1 MKKIFNILI
10 LSLIAVAFYACEKNT
25 FQVIDTKEFN
35 GPFLRGYNFAA
46 SGPTVNVYVNDVKV
60 TAIGSTTGKEATAGI
75 AAYGVFP
82 TTNSY
87 VNLTS
92 NGTVTVK
99 SVVPSTATTNPGV
112 VTATLNSDL
121 QQGKYYSFF
130 TAGVYNSTTKTTD
143 AVILEDK
150 IPALDTAAAY
160 IRFVNLVPN
169 QPNGYNLV
177 ITNRA
182 TLQSINISPTILFK
196 AATDFV
202 KVPAGIYDLRAT
214 TVNAGVSTFIN
225 RTELTVSKSYVYSL
239 ITKGTGAASPNNYA
253 IDMTRNR

>member
-1 MKKIFNILI
+1 MKNKLRVLIF
-10 LSLIAVAFYACEKNT
+10 SLMAFALYSCEKNA

-35 GPFLRGYNFAA
+35 GPFLRGYNFAP

-92 NGTVTVK
+92 KGNVTIK
-99 SVVPSTATTNPGV
+99 SVIPSTATANPGV
-112 VTATLNSDL
+112 VTSTITGDL
-121 QQGKYYSFF
+121 QEGKYYSFF
-130 TAGVYNSTTKTTD
+130 TCGVYNATDKTTSS
-143 AVILEDK
+143 VILEDK
-150 IPALDTAAAY
+150 IPALDTAFSY

-169 QPNGYNLV
+169 APNGYDLV

-182 TLQSINISPTILFK
+182 NLQVINLSPTIAFK

-202 KVPAGIYDLRAT
+202 KVPAGIYDLKAT
-214 TVNAGVSTFIN
+214 SVGGTAIT
-225 RTELTVSKSYVYSL
+225 RTELTVTKSYVYSL
-239 ITKGTGAASPNNYA
+239 ITKGTGAASPNNYT

>member
-1 MKKIFNILI
+1 MKNKLRFLIF
-10 LSLIAVAFYACEKNT
+10 SLMAFALYSCEKNAA
-25 FQVIDTKEFN
+25 QVIDTKEFN
-35 GPFLRGYNFAA
+35 GPFLRGYNFAP

-60 TAIGSTTGKEATAGI
+60 TAIGSTNGKEATTGI

-87 VNLTS
+87 VNLAAKG
-92 NGTVTVK
+92 NVTVK
-99 SVVPSTATTNPGV
+99 SVIPSTATTNPGV
-112 VTATLNSDL
+112 VTSTITGDL
-121 QQGKYYSFF
+121 QEGKYYSFF
-130 TAGVYNSTTKTTD
+130 TCGLYNTTDKTTSS
-143 AVILEDK
+143 VILEDK
-150 IPALDTAAAY
+150 IPALDTAFSY

-169 QPNGYNLV
+169 APNGYDLV

-182 TLQSINISPTILFK
+182 TAQVINLSPTIAFK

-202 KVPAGIYDLRAT
+202 KVPAGIYDLKASSVGG
-214 TVNAGVSTFIN
+214 TVIN

-239 ITKGTGAASPNNYA
+239 ITRGTAATTSTLA

>member
-1 MKKIFNILI
+1 MKMKFRILI
-10 LSLIAVAFYACEKNT
+10 FSLMAVALYACEKNA

-60 TAIGSTTGKEATAGI
+60 TAIGSTTGREATAGI

-92 NGTVTVK
+92 KGNVTIK
-99 SVVPSTATTNPGV
+99 SVIPSTATTNAGV
-112 VTATLNSDL
+112 VTSTLTGDL
-121 QQGKYYSFF
+121 QEGRYYSFF

-169 QPNGYNLV
+169 QPNGYDLV

-182 TLQSINISPTILFK
+182 TSQVINLSPTILFK

-214 TVNAGVSTFIN
+214 TVNNGVQAFIN

-239 ITKGTGAASPNNYA
+239 ITKGTGAASPNNYT